1 MRKPII
7 AGNWKMFKTPEE
19 AAAFVH
25 ELTAL
30 LKNPPAEVVLCPPFV
45 DLPAVIDAV
54 GNSGIKVAAQNMHWE
69 AEGAFT
75 GEISPLM
82 LKALGC
88 AYVIIGH
95 SERRQYFAETDET
108 VNKKIKAALAHGL
121 RPILCVGETLEQREA
136 GMTASLVEGQ
146 VRKGLAGISPGE
158 AETLVLAYEPV
169 WAIGTGKTASAEDA
183 EQVIGHIRD
192 VLRDMFG
199 AETAAQMRIQYG
211 GSVKA
216 ENIKELMGKPNID
229 GALVGGASLK
239 ADSFS
244 KIAGF

>member
-1 MRKPII
+1 M
-7 AGNWKMFKTPEE
+7 
-19 AAAFVH
+19 
-25 ELTAL
+25 
-30 LKNPPAEVVLCPPFV
+30 
-45 DLPAVIDAV
+45 IDAV

-88 AYVIIGH
+88 VYVIIGH

-121 RPILCVGETLEQREA
+121 RSIVCVGETLEQREA

-146 VRKGLAGISPGE
+146 VRKGLAGISPQE
-158 AETLVLAYEPV
+158 AENLVLAYEPV

-183 EQVIGHIRD
+183 EQVIGHIRH
-192 VLRDMFG
+192 VLKDMFG
-199 AETAAQMRIQYG
+199 PETAAQMRIQYG

-216 ENIKELMGKPNID
+216 ENIKELMEKPNID

-239 ADSFS
+239 AESFS